1 MFVQVRNYEILCRN
15 FFRYTIFTLI
25 GTNFYTPF
33 RCENK
38 HYSIMNVDGCSV
50 LWMVSLIHTSHGNS
64 SMCSPLLHTVFTS
77 PQCSAPPPS
86 VVFSPSPQ
94 CSAPPP
100 SVVFSP
106 SPSVVFSPS
115 SYSVRPSSLQCSPLP
130 LQCSAPPPTV
140 FSPSPYSV
148 QHLPLQCSAPPP
160 TVFSP
165 SPSLTS

>member
-1 MFVQVRNYEILCRN
+1 MFVQARNYEILCHI

-38 HYSIMNVDGCSV
+38 HYSIMNIDGCSV
-50 LWMVSLIHTSHGNS
+50 LWMVSLIHINHGNS

-77 PQCSAPPPS
+77 PQCSAPPPT
-86 VVFSPSPQ
+86 VF
-94 CSAPPP
+94 APPP
-100 SVVFSP
+100 YSVHP
-106 SPSVVFSPS
+106 SP
-115 SYSVRPSSLQCSPLP
+115 YSVQPLP

-148 QHLPLQCSAPPP
+148 QHLPLQCSAPPL
-160 TVFSP
+160 V
-165 SPSLTS
+165 

>member
-106 SPSVVFSPS
+106 SPQCSVQPLLLQCSPLLPTVFAPPPTVFSPS
-115 SYSVRPSSLQCSPLP
+115 PYSVQPLP

-148 QHLPLQCSAPPP
+148 QPLP
-160 TVFSP
+160 
-165 SPSLTS
+165 